1 MKRGPN
7 PKDVIAFRGFISSQ
21 GKLGVYKPP
30 VSLSLKTVF
39 SNVSQGKPYEFIY
52 MVYIERILPIVPI
65 EVYEKYIGTKHK
77 KFLSNPK
84 SFGVKIYKGFDQEVH
99 FK

>member
-21 GKLGVYKPP
+21 GKLGVY
-30 VSLSLKTVF
+30 LSLKTVF

-52 MVYIERILPIVPI
+52 MVYIERISPIVPI

-84 SFGVKIYKGFDQEVH
+84 QCGVKIYKGFDQEVH